1 MDKITLKPFISNS
14 GKLSNQK
21 FHNDHACEFSA
32 YYAYRNAKMNLKS
45 STTNGFNFRIIN
57 SLMDFWGV
65 GLTWLDCSV

>member
-1 MDKITLKPFISNS
+1 MYKIALTAFISNS

-21 FHNDHACEFSA
+21 FHNDLACEFTA
-32 YYAYRNAKMNLKS
+32 YYAYRNVEIHLKS

-65 GLTWLDCSV
+65 RLTWLDCNV

>member
-1 MDKITLKPFISNS
+1 MDKIALKTFISNS

-21 FHNDHACEFSA
+21 FHNDLECEFTA
-32 YYAYRNAKMNLKS
+32 YYAYRNAEINLKY

-65 GLTWLDCSV
+65 RLTWLDRNV